1 MTGYE
6 RKLKM
11 QRRLEREADKLK
23 KEGTDTAINILQVLP
38 VYVLAT
44 RYGFGNLRLERFI
57 TELYRL
63 TGKVKNDENLLATM
77 INELEYDKGI
87 KIDISN
93 GDVDNVWRDEG
104 DTRKVINKPGR
115 KK

>member
-23 KEGTDTAINILQVLP
+23 KEGTDAAINILQVLP

-57 TELYRL
+57 LELYRL
-63 TGKVKNDENLLATM
+63 TEKVKNDERILSIML
-77 INELEYDKGI
+77 NELECDKGI

-93 GDVDNVWRDEG
+93 GDVDNVWHDEG
-104 DTRKVINKPGR
+104 DERKVINKPRR